1 MNHKS
6 KLFESAEFNELA
18 RLIQKQF
25 EADCPELSLK
35 ISNLQSEL
43 KQLERLR
50 QGWQRSLGNPDLAPE
65 TRVALEQDIANAIKQ
80 GYEIETRISEL
91 ESASTKTKEA
101 LDPASIAERLDNLAK
116 LLEGDHAS
124 AMNVALSQHIEGI
137 YCDDSG
143 NIVVRMCRLGAL
155 ANPEEMLQLLARP
168 DVDFLDGQ
176 ETRTEEIKKK
186 GRRRTRRN
194 LGDYFEDDDVADFAN
209 DFAVDPHRY
218 SQLGNEWFTEDIF
231 HIPDRPLCWS
241 AANAHEVAEYRLDNE
256 ASMEATAA
264 YFKKTIPTIRKSLKY
279 AKEHHGIDALG
290 KSISTPSRRC
300 WAKDHALHVAEFFR
314 RPGASV
320 KKAEAVFGK
329 SQPTLAKAKRLA
341 VEIGKAKVTTSNPD

>member
-6 KLFESAEFNELA
+6 KLIESAELNELA
-18 RLIQKQF
+18 KLIQRQF
-25 EADCPELSLK
+25 EQDCPELSMK

-50 QGWQRSLGNPDLAPE
+50 QGWQQSLGNPDLPLE
-65 TRVALEQDIANAIKQ
+65 TRSALEQDIADTMKQ
-80 GYEIETRISEL
+80 ILEIETRISEL
-91 ESASTKTKEA
+91 ESASSKTQEA
-101 LDPASIAERLDNLAK
+101 LDPEAIAERLDHLAS

-137 YCDDSG
+137 YCDDTG
-143 NIVVRMCRLGAL
+143 KVVVRMCRLGAL
-155 ANPEEMLQLLARP
+155 ANPDEMIHLLARP
-168 DVDFLDGQ
+168 DVGISDSQDTG
-176 ETRTEEIKKK
+176 TEAIRDR

-194 LGDYFEDDDVADFAN
+194 LGDHFEDDDVADFAN
-209 DFAVDPHRY
+209 DFAVDPRRY
-218 SQLGNEWFTEDIF
+218 SQLGDEWFTEDVF

-241 AANAHEVAEYRLDNE
+241 AAHAREVAEYRLNNH
-256 ASMEATAA
+256 ASMEVTAD
-264 YFKKTIPTIRKSLKY
+264 YFETTVPTIRKALNY
-279 AKEHHGIDALG
+279 AKEHYGIDALG
-290 KSISTPSRRC
+290 KSISKPSRRC
-300 WAKDHALHVAEFFR
+300 WAKDHAIQVAQFFR

-341 VEIGKAKVTTSNPD
+341 VEIEKSKETTSSSD